1 MTIMAFDI
9 GIYAGMICD
18 EENDEEVK
26 VERYKRCLLKR
37 MKNENQKNNK
47 SDTSSLE
54 LRKVFS

>member
-1 MTIMAFDI
+1 MAFDI